1 MLSIYIN
8 LLFIS
13 CQADGRWTRKNRYDL
28 SHFLSVPL
36 NLWKVLLGCLKWY
49 QWKKKHIYFCP
60 LFLSFDINTY
70 SSRHDHETPNVNYL
84 LSSIIIC
91 GRHHF
96 FFIFFNLSKTRYT
109 LLPGIKII
117 NKLLCFNQATLLIW

>member
-1 MLSIYIN
+1 MEGEHGKIDMICPSFVTPFKPGKRSPGLSQMISIKKNIYTFV
-8 LLFIS
+8 LF
-13 CQADGRWTRKNRYDL
+13 
-28 SHFLSVPL
+28 F
-36 NLWKVLLGCLKWY
+36 
-49 QWKKKHIYFCP
+49 
-60 LFLSFDINTY
+60 FLSFDINTY
-70 SSRHDHETPNVNYL
+70 SSGHDHETPNVNYL

-96 FFIFFNLSKTRYT
+96 FSACFNLSKTRYT

>member
-1 MLSIYIN
+1 MEGEHGKIDMICQSFVTPFKPGKRSPGLSQMILMKKKTYTFV
-8 LLFIS
+8 LF
-13 CQADGRWTRKNRYDL
+13 
-28 SHFLSVPL
+28 FLSL
-36 NLWKVLLGCLKWY
+36 
-49 QWKKKHIYFCP
+49 
-60 LFLSFDINTY
+60 DINTY

-96 FFIFFNLSKTRYT
+96 FHLFNLSKTRYT

-117 NKLLCFNQATLLIW
+117 SKLLCCNQATLLIW